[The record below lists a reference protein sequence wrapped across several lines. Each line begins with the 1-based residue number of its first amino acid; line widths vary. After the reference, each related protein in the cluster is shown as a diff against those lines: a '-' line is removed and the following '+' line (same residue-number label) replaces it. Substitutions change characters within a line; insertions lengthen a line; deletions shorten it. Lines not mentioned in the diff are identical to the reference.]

1 MKQIRQEQS
10 QGQTVKNTTKQILNY
25 YLNMNSNDMINQ
37 IKTLLGM
44 ETKLAQAKLEN
55 GTVIEAEEMVEGK
68 EIFIVTEEERIAMP
82 TGTYNLED
90 GSILVVE
97 EEGIIASVGAAE
109 EAPEE
114 EVEAEIAE
122 DLSEEVSE
130 EVTEENLEEEKEEM
144 GYATKEELAEV
155 KSMIEEIKAM
165 IEKEEMSEETPEE
178 VQEEVKE
185 ELSAVEKVTHNPE
198 TEEKK
203 INFLYGQSRTQNTM
217 DRVMSK
223 ISQIKK

>member
-1 MKQIRQEQS
+1 
-10 QGQTVKNTTKQILNY
+10 
-25 YLNMNSNDMINQ
+25 MNSNDMINQ

-55 GTVIEAEEMVEGK
+55 GTIIEAEEMAQGNEV
-68 EIFIVTEEERIAMP
+68 FIVTEEERIAMP
-82 TGTYNLED
+82 IGEYQLED
-90 GSILVVE
+90 GQVLIVE

-109 EAPEE
+109 EAPEVEE
-114 EVEAEIAE
+114 EVEASKETF
-122 DLSEEVSE
+122 EELSE

-155 KSMIEEIKAM
+155 KDMIEEIKAM
-165 IEKEEMSEETPEE
+165 IKDKEEMSEEP
-178 VQEEVKE
+178 QEEVKE

-198 TEEKK
+198 TEQKK
-203 INFLYGQSRTQNTM
+203 MNFLFGQSRTQNTM

>member
-1 MKQIRQEQS
+1 
-10 QGQTVKNTTKQILNY
+10 
-25 YLNMNSNDMINQ
+25 MNSNDMINQ

-55 GTVIEAEEMVEGK
+55 GTVIEAEEMAEGN
-68 EIFIVTEEERIAMP
+68 EVFIVTEEERIAMP
-82 TGTYNLED
+82 VGEYQLED
-90 GSILVVE
+90 GQILIVE
-97 EEGIIASVGAAE
+97 EEGIIASVGAPE

-114 EVEAEIAE
+114 EVEASEE
-122 DLSEEVSE
+122 LSEEV
-130 EVTEENLEEEKEEM
+130 TQENLEEEKEEM

-155 KSMIEEIKAM
+155 KDMIEEIKAM
-165 IEKEEMSEETPEE
+165 IEKKEEMSED
-178 VQEEVKE
+178 VSEEVKE

-203 INFLYGQSRTQNTM
+203 MNFLYGQSRPQNTM
-217 DRVMSK
+217 DRVMAK

>member
-1 MKQIRQEQS
+1 
-10 QGQTVKNTTKQILNY
+10 
-25 YLNMNSNDMINQ
+25 MNSNDMINQ

-55 GTVIEAEEMVEGK
+55 GTVIEAEEMVEGN
-68 EIFIVTEEERIAMP
+68 EVFIVTEEERIAMP
-82 TGTYNLED
+82 VGEYQLED
-90 GSILVVE
+90 GQVLVVE
-97 EEGIIASVGAAE
+97 EEGIIASVGAKE

-114 EVEAEIAE
+114 EVEAEVAE
-122 DLSEEVSE
+122 DLSEEVS
-130 EVTEENLEEEKEEM
+130 EENLEEEKEEM

-165 IEKEEMSEETPEE
+165 IEKKEEMSEETPEE

-198 TEEKK
+198 TEDKK
-203 INFLYGQSRTQNTM
+203 ISFLYGQSRPQNTM

>member
-1 MKQIRQEQS
+1 
-10 QGQTVKNTTKQILNY
+10 
-25 YLNMNSNDMINQ
+25 MINQ

-44 ETKLAQAKLEN
+44 ETKLAQAKLQN
-55 GTVIEAEEMVEGK
+55 GTVIEAEQIAQGN

-82 TGTYNLED
+82 VGEYQLED
-90 GSILVVE
+90 GQVLIVE

-109 EAPEE
+109 EAPEVEE
-114 EVEAEIAE
+114 EVAEE
-122 DLSEEVSE
+122 TSEELSE

-155 KSMIEEIKAM
+155 KDMIEEIKAM
-165 IEKEEMSEETPEE
+165 IKDKEEMSEEP
-178 VQEEVKE
+178 QEEVKE

-198 TEEKK
+198 AEEKK
-203 INFLYGQSRTQNTM
+203 INFLYGQSRPQNTM
-217 DRVMSK
+217 DRVMAR

>member
-1 MKQIRQEQS
+1 
-10 QGQTVKNTTKQILNY
+10 
-25 YLNMNSNDMINQ
+25 MNSNDMINQ

-44 ETKLAQAKLEN
+44 EAKLAQAKLEN
-55 GTVIEAEEMVEGK
+55 GTVIEADEMVEGN
-68 EIFIVTEEERIAMP
+68 EVFIVTEEERIAMP
-82 TGTYNLED
+82 VGEYQLED
-90 GSILVVE
+90 GSVLIVE

-122 DLSEEVSE
+122 DLSE

-165 IEKEEMSEETPEE
+165 IKDKEEMSEE

-203 INFLYGQSRTQNTM
+203 MNFLFGQSRTQNTT
-217 DRVMSK
+217 DRVMAK

>member
-1 MKQIRQEQS
+1 
-10 QGQTVKNTTKQILNY
+10 
-25 YLNMNSNDMINQ
+25 MINQ

-55 GTVIEAEEMVEGK
+55 GTVIEADEMAEGN
-68 EIFIVTEEERIAMP
+68 EIFIVTDDERIAMP
-82 TGTYNLED
+82 VGEYQLED
-90 GSILVVE
+90 GQVLIVE

-114 EVEAEIAE
+114 EVEAEVAE
-122 DLSEEVSE
+122 DLSE

-165 IEKEEMSEETPEE
+165 IDKKEEMSEEVSEE
-178 VQEEVKE
+178 EEVKE

-198 TEEKK
+198 TEDKK
-203 INFLYGQSRTQNTM
+203 MNFLFGQSRTQNTT
-217 DRVMSK
+217 DRVMAK

>member
-1 MKQIRQEQS
+1 
-10 QGQTVKNTTKQILNY
+10 
-25 YLNMNSNDMINQ
+25 MNSNDMINQ

-44 ETKLAQAKLEN
+44 EAKLAQAKLEN
-55 GTVIEAEEMVEGK
+55 GTVIESDMTEGS

-82 TGTYNLED
+82 IGEYQLED
-90 GSILVVE
+90 GQVLIVE
-97 EEGIIASVGAAE
+97 EEGIIASIGAKE

-114 EVEAEIAE
+114 EVEAEVAE
-122 DLSEEVSE
+122 DLSE

-155 KSMIEEIKAM
+155 KSMIEDIKAM
-165 IEKEEMSEETPEE
+165 IEKKEEMSEEVSEE
-178 VQEEVKE
+178 KE

-198 TEEKK
+198 VEDKK
-203 INFLYGQSRTQNTM
+203 ISFLYGQSRPQNTM

>member
-1 MKQIRQEQS
+1 
-10 QGQTVKNTTKQILNY
+10 
-25 YLNMNSNDMINQ
+25 MNSNDMINQ

-44 ETKLAQAKLEN
+44 EAKLAQAKLEN
-55 GTVIEAEEMVEGK
+55 GTVIESDMTEGS

-82 TGTYNLED
+82 IGEYQLED
-90 GSILVVE
+90 GQVLIVE
-97 EEGIIASVGAAE
+97 EEGIIASVGAKE

-114 EVEAEIAE
+114 EVEAEVAE
-122 DLSEEVSE
+122 DLSEEVS
-130 EVTEENLEEEKEEM
+130 EENLEEEKEEM

-165 IEKEEMSEETPEE
+165 IDKKEEMSEETPEE

-198 TEEKK
+198 TEDKK
-203 INFLYGQSRTQNTM
+203 ISFLYGQSRPQNTM
-217 DRVMSK
+217 DRVMAK

>member
-1 MKQIRQEQS
+1 
-10 QGQTVKNTTKQILNY
+10 
-25 YLNMNSNDMINQ
+25 MINQ

-55 GTVIEAEEMVEGK
+55 GTIIEAEEMAQGNEV
-68 EIFIVTEEERIAMP
+68 FIVTEEERIAMP
-82 TGTYNLED
+82 IGEYQLED
-90 GSILVVE
+90 GSVLIVE

-109 EAPEE
+109 EAPEVEE
-114 EVEAEIAE
+114 EVEA
-122 DLSEEVSE
+122 SEETSEELSE

-155 KSMIEEIKAM
+155 KDMIEEIKAM
-165 IEKEEMSEETPEE
+165 IKDKEEMSEE

-198 TEEKK
+198 AEEKK
-203 INFLYGQSRTQNTM
+203 MNFLYGQSRTQNTM
-217 DRVMSK
+217 DRVMAK

>member
-1 MKQIRQEQS
+1 
-10 QGQTVKNTTKQILNY
+10 
-25 YLNMNSNDMINQ
+25 MNSNDMINQ

-44 ETKLAQAKLEN
+44 ETKLAQAKLQN
-55 GTVIEAEEMVEGK
+55 GTVIEAESMEKGNEV
-68 EIFIVTEEERIAMP
+68 FIVTEEERIAMP
-82 TGTYNLED
+82 VGEYQLED
-90 GSILVVE
+90 GQVLIVE

-114 EVEAEIAE
+114 EVEAEVAE
-122 DLSEEVSE
+122 DLSE

-165 IEKEEMSEETPEE
+165 IDKKEEMSEETPEE

-198 TEEKK
+198 TEDKK
-203 INFLYGQSRTQNTM
+203 ISFLYGQSRPQNTM
-217 DRVMSK
+217 DRVMAK

>member
-1 MKQIRQEQS
+1 
-10 QGQTVKNTTKQILNY
+10 
-25 YLNMNSNDMINQ
+25 MNSNDMINQ

-55 GTVIEAEEMVEGK
+55 GTVIEAEEMAEGN
-68 EIFIVTEEERIAMP
+68 EVFIVTEEERIAMP
-82 TGTYNLED
+82 VGEYQLED
-90 GSILVVE
+90 GQILIVE

-114 EVEAEIAE
+114 EVEASEEVAEEISE
-122 DLSEEVSE
+122 ELSEESTE
-130 EVTEENLEEEKEEM
+130 EVELEEKEEM

-178 VQEEVKE
+178 VKE

-203 INFLYGQSRTQNTM
+203 INFLYGQSRPQNTM
-217 DRVMSK
+217 DRVMAK

>member
-1 MKQIRQEQS
+1 
-10 QGQTVKNTTKQILNY
+10 
-25 YLNMNSNDMINQ
+25 MNSNDMINQ

-44 ETKLAQAKLEN
+44 EAKLAQAKLEN
-55 GTVIEAEEMVEGK
+55 GTVIESDMTEGS

-82 TGTYNLED
+82 IGEYQLED
-90 GSILVVE
+90 GQVLIVE
-97 EEGIIASVGAAE
+97 EEGIIASVGVAE

-114 EVEAEIAE
+114 EVEAEVAE
-122 DLSEEVSE
+122 DLSEEV
-130 EVTEENLEEEKEEM
+130 TEETLEEEKEEM

-155 KSMIEEIKAM
+155 KSMIEDIKAM
-165 IEKEEMSEETPEE
+165 IEKKEEMSEEVSEE
-178 VQEEVKE
+178 KE

-198 TEEKK
+198 VEDKK
-203 INFLYGQSRTQNTM
+203 ISFLYGQSRPQNTM

>member
-1 MKQIRQEQS
+1 
-10 QGQTVKNTTKQILNY
+10 
-25 YLNMNSNDMINQ
+25 MNSNDMINQ

-55 GTVIEAEEMVEGK
+55 GTIIEADEMAEGN
-68 EIFIVTEEERIAMP
+68 EIFIVTQENERIAMP
-82 TGTYNLED
+82 VGEYQLED
-90 GSILVVE
+90 GQVLIVE

-114 EVEAEIAE
+114 EV
-122 DLSEEVSE
+122 SEEVEASE
-130 EVTEENLEEEKEEM
+130 EVIEEALEEEDKEEM

-165 IEKEEMSEETPEE
+165 IEKEEMSKD
-178 VQEEVKE
+178 VSEEVKE
-185 ELSAVEKVTHNPE
+185 ELSAIEKVTHNPE
-198 TEEKK
+198 IEDKK
-203 INFLYGQSRTQNTM
+203 ISFLYGQSRPQNTM
-217 DRVMSK
+217 DRVMAK

>member
-1 MKQIRQEQS
+1 
-10 QGQTVKNTTKQILNY
+10 
-25 YLNMNSNDMINQ
+25 MNSNDMINQ

-55 GTVIEAEEMVEGK
+55 GTVIEAEEMAQGN

-82 TGTYNLED
+82 VGEYQLED
-90 GSILVVE
+90 GQVLIVE

-114 EVEAEIAE
+114 EVEAEVAE
-122 DLSEEVSE
+122 DLSE

-165 IEKEEMSEETPEE
+165 IDKKEEMSEETPEE

-198 TEEKK
+198 TEDKK
-203 INFLYGQSRTQNTM
+203 ISFLYGQSRPQNTM
-217 DRVMSK
+217 DRVMAK

>member
-1 MKQIRQEQS
+1 
-10 QGQTVKNTTKQILNY
+10 
-25 YLNMNSNDMINQ
+25 MNSNDMINQ

-55 GTVIEAEEMVEGK
+55 GTIIEAEEMAQGNEV
-68 EIFIVTEEERIAMP
+68 FIVTEEERIAMP
-82 TGTYNLED
+82 IGEYQLED
-90 GSILVVE
+90 GQVLIVE

-114 EVEAEIAE
+114 EVEASEEVAEEISE
-122 DLSEEVSE
+122 ELSEESTE
-130 EVTEENLEEEKEEM
+130 EVELEEKEEM

-155 KSMIEEIKAM
+155 KDMIEEIKAM
-165 IEKEEMSEETPEE
+165 IEKKEEMSEDVSEE
-178 VQEEVKE
+178 VQVEVKE

-198 TEEKK
+198 TEQKK
-203 INFLYGQSRTQNTM
+203 MNFLYGQSRPQNTM
-217 DRVMSK
+217 DRVMAK

>member
-1 MKQIRQEQS
+1 
-10 QGQTVKNTTKQILNY
+10 
-25 YLNMNSNDMINQ
+25 MNSNDMINQ

-55 GTVIEAEEMVEGK
+55 GTIIEAEEMAQGNEV
-68 EIFIVTEEERIAMP
+68 FIVTEEERIAMP
-82 TGTYNLED
+82 IGEYQLED
-90 GSILVVE
+90 GQVLIVE

-114 EVEAEIAE
+114 VEA
-122 DLSEEVSE
+122 SEEVAEETSEELSE
-130 EVTEENLEEEKEEM
+130 EVTEENLEEDDKEEM

-155 KSMIEEIKAM
+155 KDMIEEIKAM
-165 IEKEEMSEETPEE
+165 IKDKEEMSEEP
-178 VQEEVKE
+178 QEEVKE

-198 TEEKK
+198 TEQKK
-203 INFLYGQSRTQNTM
+203 MNFLFGQSRTQNTM

>member
-1 MKQIRQEQS
+1 
-10 QGQTVKNTTKQILNY
+10 
-25 YLNMNSNDMINQ
+25 MNSNDMINQ

-44 ETKLAQAKLEN
+44 EAKLAQAKLEN
-55 GTVIEAEEMVEGK
+55 GTVIEAEDMTEGN

-82 TGTYNLED
+82 IGEYQLED
-90 GSILVVE
+90 GQVLIVE
-97 EEGIIASVGAAE
+97 EEGIIASVGAKE

-122 DLSEEVSE
+122 DLSEEVNEELSEETTE

-144 GYATKEELAEV
+144 GYATKEDLAEV
-155 KSMIEEIKAM
+155 KSMIEDIKAM
-165 IEKEEMSEETPEE
+165 IQKEEMSEEVSEE
-178 VQEEVKE
+178 KE

-198 TEEKK
+198 TEDKK
-203 INFLYGQSRTQNTM
+203 LNFLYGQSRTQNTM

>member
-1 MKQIRQEQS
+1 
-10 QGQTVKNTTKQILNY
+10 
-25 YLNMNSNDMINQ
+25 MNSNDMINQ

-55 GTVIEAEEMVEGK
+55 GTVIEAEEMAEGN
-68 EIFIVTEEERIAMP
+68 EVFIVTEEERIAMP
-82 TGTYNLED
+82 VGEYQLED
-90 GSILVVE
+90 GQILIVE

-114 EVEAEIAE
+114 EVEAEVAE
-122 DLSEEVSE
+122 DLSE

-178 VQEEVKE
+178 VKE

-198 TEEKK
+198 IEEKK
-203 INFLYGQSRTQNTM
+203 INFLYGQSRPQNTM

>member
-1 MKQIRQEQS
+1 
-10 QGQTVKNTTKQILNY
+10 
-25 YLNMNSNDMINQ
+25 MNSNDMINQ

-55 GTVIEAEEMVEGK
+55 GTVIEAEEMAEGN

-82 TGTYNLED
+82 VGEYQLED
-90 GSILVVE
+90 GQILIVE

-114 EVEAEIAE
+114 EVEASEEVAEEISE
-122 DLSEEVSE
+122 ELSEESTE
-130 EVTEENLEEEKEEM
+130 EVELEEKEEM

-178 VQEEVKE
+178 VKE

-203 INFLYGQSRTQNTM
+203 INFLYGQSRPQNTM
-217 DRVMSK
+217 DRVMAK

>member
-1 MKQIRQEQS
+1 
-10 QGQTVKNTTKQILNY
+10 
-25 YLNMNSNDMINQ
+25 MINQ

-44 ETKLAQAKLEN
+44 EAKLAQAKLEN
-55 GTVIEAEEMVEGK
+55 GTVIESDMTEGS

-82 TGTYNLED
+82 IGEYQLED
-90 GSILVVE
+90 GQVLIVE
-97 EEGIIASVGAAE
+97 EEGIIASVGVAE

-114 EVEAEIAE
+114 EVEAEVAE
-122 DLSEEVSE
+122 DLSE

-155 KSMIEEIKAM
+155 KSMIEDIKAM
-165 IEKEEMSEETPEE
+165 IEKKEEMSEEVSEE
-178 VQEEVKE
+178 KE

-198 TEEKK
+198 VEDKK
-203 INFLYGQSRTQNTM
+203 ISFLYGQSRPQNTM

>member
-1 MKQIRQEQS
+1 
-10 QGQTVKNTTKQILNY
+10 
-25 YLNMNSNDMINQ
+25 MNSNDMINQ

-55 GTVIEAEEMVEGK
+55 GTIIEAEEMAEGN
-68 EIFIVTEEERIAMP
+68 EVFIVTEEERIAMP
-82 TGTYNLED
+82 IGEYQLED
-90 GSILVVE
+90 GQVLIVE

-114 EVEAEIAE
+114 EVEASEEVAEEISE
-122 DLSEEVSE
+122 ELSEESTE
-130 EVTEENLEEEKEEM
+130 EVELEEKEEM

-155 KSMIEEIKAM
+155 KDMIEEIKAM
-165 IEKEEMSEETPEE
+165 IEKKEEMSEDVSEE

-198 TEEKK
+198 TEQKK
-203 INFLYGQSRTQNTM
+203 MNFLYGQSRPQNTM
-217 DRVMSK
+217 DRVMAK

>member
-1 MKQIRQEQS
+1 
-10 QGQTVKNTTKQILNY
+10 
-25 YLNMNSNDMINQ
+25 MNSNDMINQ

-55 GTVIEAEEMVEGK
+55 GTVIEAEAMAEGN

-82 TGTYNLED
+82 VGEYQLED
-90 GSILVVE
+90 GQVLIVE

-114 EVEAEIAE
+114 QVETP
-122 DLSEEVSE
+122 

-165 IEKEEMSEETPEE
+165 IEKKEEMSEE
-178 VQEEVKE
+178 VQEVKE

-198 TEEKK
+198 SEDKK
-203 INFLYGQSRTQNTM
+203 ISFLYGQSRPQNTM
-217 DRVMSK
+217 DRVMTK

>member
-1 MKQIRQEQS
+1 VYCGKL
-10 QGQTVKNTTKQILNY
+10 KNTTKPIFNY

-55 GTVIEAEEMVEGK
+55 GTIIETEEMTQGN

-82 TGTYNLED
+82 VGEYQLED
-90 GSILVVE
+90 GQVLIVE
-97 EEGIIASVGAAE
+97 EEGIIASVGAKE

-114 EVEAEIAE
+114 EVEAEVAE
-122 DLSEEVSE
+122 DLSEEVNEELSEEVSE

-165 IEKEEMSEETPEE
+165 IEKKEEMSEE
-178 VQEEVKE
+178 VQEVKE

-198 TEEKK
+198 TEDKK
-203 INFLYGQSRTQNTM
+203 ISFLYGQSRPQNTM
-217 DRVMSK
+217 DRVMAK

>member
-1 MKQIRQEQS
+1 
-10 QGQTVKNTTKQILNY
+10 
-25 YLNMNSNDMINQ
+25 MNSNDMINQ

-44 ETKLAQAKLEN
+44 ETKLAQAKLQN
-55 GTVIEAEEMVEGK
+55 GTIIEAEEMAQGN

-82 TGTYNLED
+82 IGEYQLED
-90 GSILVVE
+90 GQVLIVE

-109 EAPEE
+109 EAPEVEE
-114 EVEAEIAE
+114 EVEA
-122 DLSEEVSE
+122 SEEVAEETSEELSE
-130 EVTEENLEEEKEEM
+130 EVTEENLEEDDKEEM

-155 KSMIEEIKAM
+155 KDMIEEIKAM
-165 IEKEEMSEETPEE
+165 IKDKEEMSEE

-198 TEEKK
+198 AEEKK
-203 INFLYGQSRTQNTM
+203 MNFLYGQSRPQNTM
-217 DRVMSK
+217 DRVMAK

>member
-1 MKQIRQEQS
+1 
-10 QGQTVKNTTKQILNY
+10 
-25 YLNMNSNDMINQ
+25 MNSIDMINQ

-55 GTVIEAEEMVEGK
+55 GTVIEAEEMVEGN
-68 EIFIVTEEERIAMP
+68 EVFIVTEEERIAMP
-82 TGTYNLED
+82 VGEYQLED
-90 GSILVVE
+90 GQILIVE

-114 EVEAEIAE
+114 EVEAEVAE
-122 DLSEEVSE
+122 DLSE
-130 EVTEENLEEEKEEM
+130 EVTEENLEEDKEEM

-155 KSMIEEIKAM
+155 KTMIEEIKAM
-165 IEKEEMSEETPEE
+165 IKDKEEMSEDVQEN

-185 ELSAVEKVTHNPE
+185 ELSAIEKVTHNPE
-198 TEEKK
+198 FEDKK
-203 INFLYGQSRTQNTM
+203 ISFLYGQSRPQNTM
-217 DRVMSK
+217 DRVMAK

>member
-1 MKQIRQEQS
+1 
-10 QGQTVKNTTKQILNY
+10 
-25 YLNMNSNDMINQ
+25 MNSNDMINQ

-44 ETKLAQAKLEN
+44 EAKLAQAKLEN
-55 GTVIEAEEMVEGK
+55 GTVIEAEDMSEGN

-82 TGTYNLED
+82 IGEYQLED
-90 GSILVVE
+90 GQVLIVE
-97 EEGIIASVGAAE
+97 EEGIIASVGAKE

-114 EVEAEIAE
+114 EVEAEVAE
-122 DLSEEVSE
+122 DLSE

-165 IEKEEMSEETPEE
+165 IDKKEEMSEETPEE

-198 TEEKK
+198 TEDKK
-203 INFLYGQSRTQNTM
+203 ISFLYGQSRPQNTM
-217 DRVMSK
+217 DRVMAK

>member
-1 MKQIRQEQS
+1 
-10 QGQTVKNTTKQILNY
+10 
-25 YLNMNSNDMINQ
+25 MNSNVMINQ

-44 ETKLAQAKLEN
+44 ETTLAQVKLEN

-68 EIFIVTEEERIAMP
+68 EVFIVTEEERIAMP

-114 EVEAEIAE
+114 EVEAEVAE
-122 DLSEEVSE
+122 DLSE

-155 KSMIEEIKAM
+155 KSMIEDIKAM
-165 IEKEEMSEETPEE
+165 IQKEEMSEEVSEE

-198 TEEKK
+198 TEDKK
-203 INFLYGQSRTQNTM
+203 INFLYGQSRPQNTM
-217 DRVMSK
+217 DRVMYK
-223 ISQIKK
+223 ISQINK

>member
-1 MKQIRQEQS
+1 
-10 QGQTVKNTTKQILNY
+10 
-25 YLNMNSNDMINQ
+25 MNSNDMINQ

-55 GTVIEAEEMVEGK
+55 GTVIEAEEMTEGN
-68 EIFIVTEEERIAMP
+68 EVFIVTEEERIAMP
-82 TGTYNLED
+82 VGEYQLED
-90 GSILVVE
+90 GQILIVE

-114 EVEAEIAE
+114 EVEASEEISE
-122 DLSEEVSE
+122 ELSEESTE
-130 EVTEENLEEEKEEM
+130 EVELEEKEEM

-155 KSMIEEIKAM
+155 KDMIEEIKAM
-165 IEKEEMSEETPEE
+165 IKDKEEMSEEP
-178 VQEEVKE
+178 QEVKE

-203 INFLYGQSRTQNTM
+203 INFLYGQSRPQNTM
-217 DRVMSK
+217 DRVMAK